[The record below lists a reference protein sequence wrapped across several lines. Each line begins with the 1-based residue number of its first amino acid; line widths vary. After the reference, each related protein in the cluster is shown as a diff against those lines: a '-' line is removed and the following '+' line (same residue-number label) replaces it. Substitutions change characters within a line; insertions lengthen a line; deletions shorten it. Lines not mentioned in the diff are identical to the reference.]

1 MQTLIRAESP
11 RDFLQIK
18 TVNDL
23 AFGQDNEGKIV
34 DSLRGSEDYISVLS
48 LVAELNREVIGHILF
63 YPISIVSNGGRQTSL
78 SLGPMSVLPEHQSQ
92 GVGSQLVTAGLEVA
106 PSLGFD
112 SVVVLGH
119 PDYYSRFGF
128 KPASGFGIKAP
139 FDVPDEAFMA
149 TELVLGGLEEAAG
162 TVEYPR
168 ELDTP

>member
-11 RDFLQIK
+11 RDLLQIK

-23 AFGQDNEGKIV
+23 AFGQYNEGKIV
-34 DSLRGSEDYISVLS
+34 DSLRGSEDYISVLK
-48 LVAELNREVIGHILF
+48 REVIGHILF
-63 YPISIVSNGGRQTSL
+63 YPISIVLNGGRYTSL
-78 SLGPMSVLPEHQSQ
+78 ALGPMSVLPEHQSQ